1 MTWRKELWSFLT
13 HPSSK
18 INLCHNVF
26 DNIKLWIRFQLTWS
40 TWMTW
45 RDELWSSSPTSQ
57 VKKPSLW
64 RSWWTIATLAV
75 KFLTTSIS
83 SWSSWPY
90 SSFYEVEPTIIFC
103 RLKILTVCLHLRKRS
118 VFACQVPASTTEL
131 MTTLP
136 NQRLKQM
143 FGIWVRKAAD
153 FTCMTMIWY
162 KFSSSNMAWQ
172 QFKCQEFVQ
181 SKKCVLNRWCNHWM
195 KS

>member
-1 MTWRKELWSFLT
+1 MVVLT
-13 HPSSK
+13 HQPNK
-18 INLCHNVF
+18 INLRYKVF
-26 DNIKLWIRFQLTWS
+26 DNIKLWIRFTLTWS

-45 RDELWSSSPTSQ
+45 REELWSSSPTSQ

-90 SSFYEVEPTIIFC
+90 SSFYEVEPTMIFC
-103 RLKILTVCLHLRKRS
+103 QINSNRLFTYLRKRS

-143 FGIWVRKAAD
+143 FGIWVGKAAD
-153 FTCMTMIWY
+153 FASSMNK
-162 KFSSSNMAWQ
+162 KFYPKFYQ
-172 QFKCQEFVQ
+172 R
-181 SKKCVLNRWCNHWM
+181 LL
-195 KS
+195 